1 MDLLTFSHSFSSF
14 SQFSRQCRP
23 MNAMSFIMNP
33 TKFRNIKVQYLNLE
47 KDVQLQKQF
56 QQQLQVHLELHVCDI
71 FKSFQVFSVRRKL

>member
-33 TKFRNIKVQYLNLE
+33 TKFRNIN
-47 KDVQLQKQF
+47 F
-56 QQQLQVHLELHVCDI
+56 SISELREGRPTPETI
-71 FKSFQVFSVRRKL
+71 PTAGSLGTTGM

>member
-33 TKFRNIKVQYLNLE
+33 TKLRNIN
-47 KDVQLQKQF
+47 F
-56 QQQLQVHLELHVCDI
+56 SISELREGRPTPETI
-71 FKSFQVFSVRRKL
+71 PTATAGSLGTTFM